1 MLKNLYSELVCF
13 IISFV
18 FNHTSKSS
26 LELSTME
33 IVDSPSDNSGEAQ
46 YCFLF
51 ADSAN
56 NVWPLLEVLLIVG
69 ARVIN
74 YEDS

>member
-1 MLKNLYSELVCF
+1 
-13 IISFV
+13 
-18 FNHTSKSS
+18 
-26 LELSTME
+26 ME